1 MVVRAWFSPLVAE
14 RRVGHDIGSFLGRN
28 RPPAPFD
35 WVRTRGSLLIR
46 RFEGLHPAVPRGP
59 AVAAPR
65 FLPDG

>member
-14 RRVGHDIGSFLGRN
+14 RRVGHDIGSFLGGPSPR
-28 RPPAPFD
+28 A
-35 WVRTRGSLLIR
+35 VRLGSDSWLLLIR

-59 AVAAPR
+59 AVASPR